1 MKQKETKMQYC
12 FPMESSCSKLLL
24 LLLIDSSEN
33 QSMKGG
39 GVKKGMGHSLLLQ
52 TSNANGIFDKL
63 TTQVHNLQLR
73 QIMKNEKYSF
83 E

>member
-1 MKQKETKMQYC
+1 MKVYFHIFFVQSNMKQKETKLQYC

-39 GVKKGMGHSLLLQ
+39 GVKKGMGHS
-52 TSNANGIFDKL
+52 
-63 TTQVHNLQLR
+63 
-73 QIMKNEKYSF
+73 
-83 E
+83 